1 MSSSWTKLRRY
12 LAGKPSK
19 TGLQTD
25 SLPNRKTPI
34 ECTLGKMMI
43 KVNPDTGSL
52 EYMGEIGQGEYIKLD
67 HTDLQN
73 IKERME
79 ELEDENRLLKLKNE
93 ILLDLLSSTTL
104 DAKYMEQ
111 TLLKIKNE
119 GFHSINNQEE
129 EEKEKR
135 EKKERKEKE
144 KKEKKEKKR
153 MQSTN
158 EQVVKRD
165 VPKRQISSSHGNTVR
180 A

>member
-12 LAGKPSK
+12 LSGKPSK
-19 TGLQTD
+19 TGLETD
-25 SLPNRKTPI
+25 ALPNRKTPI

-43 KVNPDTGSL
+43 KINPDNGSL

-67 HTDLQN
+67 HSDLQN

-79 ELEDENRLLKLKNE
+79 DLEDENRLLKLKNE

-111 TLLKIKNE
+111 TLLKINNE
-119 GFHSINNQEE
+119 GIHMINNSPQPE
-129 EEKEKR
+129 
-135 EKKERKEKE
+135 E
-144 KKEKKEKKR
+144 KKEKKKKKKVQEVSR
-153 MQSTN
+153 HSEETT
-158 EQVVKRD
+158 KRD
-165 VPKRQISSSHGNTVR
+165 IPRKQSKQHSIH